1 MEKRRKRA
9 TKDEMEAN
17 YRLICEKLV
26 GDQMINANIAL
37 AQLGSKYRVQFTT
50 VEPEKEKK

>member
-17 YRLICEKLV
+17 FRLICEKLV

-37 AQLGSKYRVQFTT
+37 AQLGSKYRVQF
-50 VEPEKEKK
+50 VQADQKEEKK